1 MIKKIIKILVPSLLL
16 FTMIG
21 CAKEPSIDLD
31 DYYLELT
38 KEDLNELSLNEI
50 KTDLSS
56 FKYDKEVYKNS
67 NEEVTD
73 EDRLDEPSYHK
84 FISGEEILEVKY
96 NEKTKKV
103 NTISFQ
109 KQDDNNIKK
118 IAYTGSF
125 VIASLNSPN
134 TKSIN
139 NTLDKLNLNKSLQNI
154 MNLHLELVQKLNNNQ
169 VVDLE
174 EVKNM
179 FELEEIDKEHYKES
193 NMMEYVFNSKNEYID
208 SMRIDISDTDKQIK
222 DMRTDILNKDLNY
235 QINMYYSSHKVNF
248 AIYPS
253 RDDIMDNEEGVL
265 KFIRKSNRE
274 LFDLLFNGEY
284 INIQKLNQ

>member
-1 MIKKIIKILVPSLLL
+1 MIKKIIKILLPSLLL

-21 CAKEPSIDLD
+21 CAKEPSIDLG

-50 KTDLSS
+50 KTDLSTLT
-56 FKYDKEVYKNS
+56 YDKEVYKNS
-67 NEEVTD
+67 NKEATD
-73 EDRLDEPSYHK
+73 EERLDEPSYHK
-84 FISGEEILEVKY
+84 FISGEEILEIKY

-118 IAYTGSF
+118 IGYTGSF
-125 VIASLNSPN
+125 VIANLNSPN

-154 MNLHLELVQKLNNNQ
+154 MNSHLELVQKLNDNQ
-169 VVDLE
+169 VVDLK

-179 FELEEIDKEHYKES
+179 FELEEIDREQYKES
-193 NMMEYVFNSKNEYID
+193 NMTKYVFESKNEYMDFIW
-208 SMRIDISDTDKQIK
+208 IDISDTDKQIK

-235 QINMYYSSHKVNF
+235 QIDIYYSSHKVNF
-248 AIYPS
+248 ALYPS

-265 KFIRKSNRE
+265 KFIRESNRE
-274 LFDLLFNGEY
+274 LFNLLFKGEY
-284 INIQKLNQ
+284 INIEKSNQ